1 MMSNNDDDDD
11 FIDDRL
17 NEEIFNAGIEDDI
30 ACQIAVSINTTCAD
44 NNDGTNG
51 IDDDSDDDDDDVGAT
66 TEDVIMVFQTLM
78 NVQNTDNNI
87 NNETPIDDDN
97 NDTVN
102 NEIDHDN
109 NVNDSISN
117 SNSITDNNN
126 NNNIAYPM
134 HYAVFHRDIF
144 TIENLLQN
152 MKSLQEYDINDN
164 MSNTPLML
172 SIKLGFNEI
181 SYLLLQNGFN
191 FNVKSS
197 DGYHLLD
204 EALLSSRD
212 YRLIRDIYIKV
223 QMNLAKKWTDNVN
236 TILET
241 LGKIPDFY
249 LEMTWKFE
257 AKGLLKPLIALLNP
271 RDTYKIYK
279 KGNYLRIDSTIS
291 GIRKGFG
298 LNPIKRGAV
307 SLLLI
312 GNSHDNIG
320 NFLPGE
326 LIKIDHD
333 SKKYKR
339 LIERLQNPDENT
351 ISQNVKILMSNTKK
365 KKTDTLSFDI
375 DNINFIIDN
384 NTKSDKEKL
393 KWSSSRWIA
402 EGDVSVLTLS
412 KTSNIETTMTSSEYF
427 EFSNNNDNESAHDSN
442 GDINDNTNLNNVKH
456 SSLLDKRMKA
466 KLYLTEELPI
476 TMNELM
482 PIIEVLTF
490 DEKKFGPLLK
500 LFNESKKQE
509 LKGFPIKTKISLL
522 LGVSLTLTIDEFQKY
537 ESSDSSHDN
546 IYNIGSDYI
555 DDTQNET

>member
-1 MMSNNDDDDD
+1 MKTNLTTLTTSHLSVATNHDG
-11 FIDDRL
+11 RL
-17 NEEIFNAGIEDDI
+17 DVLEDD
-30 ACQIAVSINTTCAD
+30 NTSNEIT
-44 NNDGTNG
+44 
-51 IDDDSDDDDDDVGAT
+51 IDDD
-66 TEDVIMVFQTLM
+66 I
-78 NVQNTDNNI
+78 
-87 NNETPIDDDN
+87 
-97 NDTVN
+97 DTVD

-117 SNSITDNNN
+117 GNSITDNS
-126 NNNIAYPM
+126 NIAYPM

-152 MKSLQEYDINDN
+152 MKSLQEYDIKDN
-164 MSNTPLML
+164 MMNTPLML

-181 SYLLLQNGFN
+181 SFLLLQNGFN

-197 DGYHLLD
+197 DGYHLLY

-298 LNPIKRGAV
+298 LNPIRRGAI

-375 DNINFIIDN
+375 DNISFIIDN

-402 EGDVSVLTLS
+402 EGDVTVLTLS

-427 EFSNNNDNESAHDSN
+427 DFSNNNDNESAHDSN
-442 GDINDNTNLNNVKH
+442 GDINDNTNTNNVKH

-466 KLYLTEELPI
+466 KLFLTEELQI
-476 TMNELM
+476 TVNELM

-537 ESSDSSHDN
+537 ESSDTSHDN